1 MKRIVITIVL
11 ILPFFVNVFSQK
23 KSKALKTQL
32 DSVSYALG
40 VNIAE
45 GFTKQNVTSI
55 NRKKV
60 TKGFNDFEKN
70 KPKVSEEESMKV
82 LQNFMMNHQMK
93 AQDTLSPKAVYKKTL
108 LDSVSYA
115 LGVNVSESFKKQGV
129 EGLSGKLLGKG
140 LLGFYKGLPIL
151 NAEKSLSILQSFMS
165 EIQAAQVEKEKLAA
179 APRIEVG
186 EAFLSGNAKRPEVI
200 TLPSGLQYE
209 IIKEG
214 KGEVPTESSMVS
226 THYHGS
232 LIDGTVFDSSVDR
245 GEPVQ
250 FGVTQVIPGWTE
262 ALQLMP
268 VGSKWM
274 LYIPYDLAYG
284 ERGTGAGI
292 KPYSTLIFEVELLE
306 IVK

>member
-11 ILPFFVNVFSQK
+11 ILPFFVNVFGQK
-23 KSKALKTQL
+23 KSKLLKTQL

-40 VNIAE
+40 INIAQ
-45 GFTKQNVTSI
+45 GFAEQNVTRI
-55 NRKKV
+55 NTKKV
-60 TKGFNDFEKN
+60 AKGFNDFEKN
-70 KPKVSEEESMKV
+70 KPKISKEESMKV

-93 AQDTLSPKAVYKKTL
+93 AQDTLGSMVAYKKSL

-140 LLGFYKGLPIL
+140 LLGFYKGFPIL
-151 NAEKSLSILQSFMS
+151 NVEKSLSILQSFMV
-165 EIQAAQVEKEKLAA
+165 EVQAAQVEKEKLAA
-179 APRIEVG
+179 APRIEAG
-186 EAFLSGNAKRPEVI
+186 EAFLSANAKRPEVI

-226 THYHGS
+226 THYHGT

-245 GEPVQ
+245 GEPIQ

-284 ERGTGAGI
+284 ERGTGADI